1 MNNYMIILDD
11 KPITKKIY
19 KYGFNEHSRTYWVKF
34 KYNSAIYNYSSNRF
48 CVLYNAIDVNLKEYD
63 FYLNNTIL
71 DNIMSVL
78 EYEYNHKYFYCIT
91 YTNNQQIEYS
101 GNELVK
107 CHKGYKRILEYMKS
121 ISEIISLET
130 NNGKKILTEQ
140 LDKIKINNLN
150 DPLANYFQLSRDLN
164 VENNMD
170 CLIFPFGCN
179 ESQYNAVYNALNNK
193 ISIVEGPPGTGK
205 TQTILNII
213 ANLIVR
219 DKNCQVS
226 SNNNAAIQ
234 NIEEK
239 LQKYGLDFIVAL
251 LGKRENKDL
260 FIEHQNNKI
269 PLFKED
275 EDLALNEIKL
285 KVQSFYTTV
294 LDYYHHKQLLASLK
308 LQKSEY
314 ELEYKYF
321 KNSLDNP
328 LLNIKKVNDDR
339 IFNVWK
345 EIDILE
351 TLPLLIKL
359 KYIFLYKIGTF
370 NFYKNDLGLIKST
383 IKDLCYQKI
392 LKDLNDKID
401 YCTIYVDERKNCEA
415 AFIEYSMKY
424 LKKYLLCR
432 YKTDRKVY
440 SQSEIRS
447 NSDDFIKDY
456 PVILSTTYSSRNTF
470 RNYFKFDY
478 IIMDE
483 ASQID
488 VVTGTLALSSAKNA
502 VVIGDEMQLENVV
515 KPENKLKDENIFK
528 KFAINSSYCYSL
540 NSFLN
545 SIKKIVSYAPN
556 TLLREHYRC
565 HPKIINFCNKKFY
578 NNQLIIMTEDYGED
592 DVIKVIRTNKG
603 NHERDNA
610 NQRQLDIIINLLKD
624 KQNDVGIIA
633 PFNNQVQLIEQNLPN
648 IDVSTIHKFQGREKD
663 TIIISTVQDD
673 IKDFVANNNILNVA
687 ISRAKKHLVLIV
699 TGNEINNKNINDFI
713 DYVAY
718 NNMEITT
725 SNINSVFD
733 LLYKQYT
740 LERLE
745 YYKKHNRVSKFD
757 SENFIYHLLENILK
771 DYNNLTFDFLYPM
784 RDLIKDTS
792 LLTIEEDRYAKH
804 HATHMDFLIFNEIS
818 KKPILAIEVDGY
830 KVHKEGTKQHERD
843 LLKNSILNKYGIPL
857 IRLKTNGS
865 EEEKKIRNALDAYYV
880 DK

>member
-1 MNNYMIILDD
+1 MNNYMIILDN
-11 KPITKKIY
+11 KPITKKVY
-19 KYGFNEHSRTYWVKF
+19 KYGFNNHSKTYWIKF
-34 KYNSAIYNYSSNRF
+34 KNNNTIYNYSPSRF
-48 CVLYNAIDVNLKEYD
+48 CVLNNARIVNLNEYD
-63 FYLNNTIL
+63 FYLNNKLL
-71 DNIMSVL
+71 DNVISIL
-78 EYEYNHKYFYCIT
+78 EYEYFNKYFYCVLFS
-91 YTNNQQIEYS
+91 NHEQKEYS
-101 GNELVK
+101 DSELLK
-107 CHKGYKRILEYMKS
+107 RHKAYKNVLEYMKT
-121 ISEIISLET
+121 ISDIISLET
-130 NNGKKILTEQ
+130 VNGQKILTEQ
-140 LDKIKINNLN
+140 LNKIKIDDLN
-150 DPLANYFQLSRDLN
+150 SPLANYLQLSNNMN
-164 VENNMD
+164 VENKVD

-179 ESQYNAVYNALNNK
+179 ESQYMAVNNAINNK

-213 ANLIVR
+213 ANLIIR
-219 DKNCQVS
+219 DKNCQVA

-239 LQKYGLDFIVAL
+239 LQKYDLDFIIAL
-251 LGKRENKDL
+251 LGKRENKDF
-260 FIEHQNNKI
+260 FIEHQSNNI
-269 PLFKED
+269 PSFKEFENLD
-275 EDLALNEIKL
+275 LEDLGQ
-285 KVQSFYTTV
+285 KVKSCYKTV
-294 LDYYHHKQLLASLK
+294 LDYYHHKQLLANLK

-321 KNSLDNP
+321 KNSLDIS
-328 LLNIKKVNDDR
+328 LLSLKKFNCNK

-359 KYIFLYKIGTF
+359 KYIFLYRIGTF
-370 NFYKNDLGLIKST
+370 KFYKNDLGLIKYT
-383 IKDLCYQKI
+383 IKDLCYQKA
-392 LKDLNDKID
+392 LKELNDKID
-401 YCTIYVDERKNCEA
+401 SYTIYVNERKHCEEI
-415 AFIEYSMKY
+415 FIDYSMKY
-424 LKKYLLCR
+424 LKKYLSCK
-432 YKTDRKVY
+432 YVTERKLY
-440 SQSEIRS
+440 TQSEIRNDS
-447 NSDDFIKDY
+447 SAFIKDY

-470 RNYFKFDY
+470 KNNFKYDY

-502 VVIGDEMQLENVV
+502 VIIGDEMQLENVV
-515 KPENKLKDENIFK
+515 TPENKLKDENVFK
-528 KFAINSSYCYSL
+528 EFSINNSYCYSL
-540 NSFLN
+540 NSFLKSVKN
-545 SIKKIVSYAPN
+545 IIPYAPN

-578 NNQLIIMTEDYGED
+578 NNQLIIMTEDHNEE
-592 DVIKVIRTNKG
+592 DVIRVIRTNKG
-603 NHERDNA
+603 DHERDNA
-610 NQRQLDIIINLLKD
+610 NQRQLDIIMDILKD
-624 KQNDVGIIA
+624 NQNDIGIIA
-633 PFNNQVQLIEQNLPN
+633 PFNNQVSLIKNSLLN

-687 ISRAKKHLVLIV
+687 ISRAKKHLILIV
-699 TGNEINNKNINDFI
+699 TGNEINNKNISDFI
-713 DYVAY
+713 DYVSY
-718 NNMEITT
+718 NNMEVTT

-733 LLYKQYT
+733 LLYKQYA

-745 YYKKHNRVSKFD
+745 YYKKYNKVSKFD
-757 SENFIYHLLENILK
+757 SENFIYHLLEKILK
-771 DYNNLTFDFLYPM
+771 DYSNLTFDFLYPM

-792 LLTIEEDRYAKH
+792 LLTIEEARYAKY
-804 HATHMDFLIFNEIS
+804 HATHIDFLIFNEIS